1 MASVNPLSRELVFK
15 IVYYGPGLGGKTTTL
30 EYLHRTTKP
39 EHRGKLVSLATPVD
53 RTLYFDF
60 LPVRLPPVRGM
71 NVRLQ
76 LFTVPGQVYFNA
88 TRKLVLT
95 GADGIVFV
103 SDSQA
108 GRADANLESLENL
121 RENLAEQGRE
131 LSQIPLV
138 FQHNKRDLPDL
149 LTVEELDEMLN
160 PFDAISVAAS
170 ARTGLGIYEGLE
182 SISQRVLRAFE
193 QRLPEEVGTF
203 GATFDVIEGGLVS
216 ALRDASPQLAFEPV
230 VSRVAPPV
238 GSWSS
243 MPPHTTLE
251 EPISEELSSAQ
262 TVIPEGESD
271 APPPSELATNGIATL
286 EREREGER
294 EAEAERDGASDGD
307 GDGDGYADGDGDGA
321 AGDELP
327 AITLPR
333 RAAASRRAGVSFA
346 LLWPPGERDLCA
358 AIEDALAGGQHAH
371 AVIRCDDLLTRL
383 LSNAADLLGS
393 ADAPRDPAVLP
404 LLLGLDGRRYLSFRS
419 LVLKA
424 RAGSEV
430 SQREALTAFAFAL
443 NARVAELS
451 L

>member
-30 EYLHRTTKP
+30 EYLHRTTKA

-95 GADGIVFV
+95 GADGVVFV

-108 GRADANLESLENL
+108 ARADANLESLENL

-131 LSQIPLV
+131 LAQIPLV

-149 LTVEELDEMLN
+149 LSLEELDEMLN
-160 PFDAISVAAS
+160 PFDTISVPTS

-182 SISQRVLRAFE
+182 LISERVLRAFE
-193 QRLPEEVGTF
+193 QRLPEEVAGF
-203 GATFDVIEGGLVS
+203 GATFDAIEGGLVT
-216 ALRDASPQLAFEPV
+216 ALRDASPPAAFEPV
-230 VSRVAPPV
+230 VSRISPPS
-238 GSWSS
+238 GSWST
-243 MPPHTTLE
+243 MPPHATLD
-251 EPISEELSSAQ
+251 EPG
-262 TVIPEGESD
+262 V
-271 APPPSELATNGIATL
+271 SELAAELAETGVLTAEDEVPDSGDLSDAQTL
-286 EREREGER
+286 IPGSGEEDAR
-294 EAEAERDGASDGD
+294 PAEAEVP
-307 GDGDGYADGDGDGA
+307 A
-321 AGDELP
+321 AGGPSEPSVEPRNDAAAEELP
-327 AITLPR
+327 AVTLPR
-333 RAAASRRAGVSFA
+333 QSIVTPRGGVSFA
-346 LLWPPGERDLCA
+346 PLWSAVDRELCA
-358 AIEDALAGGQHAH
+358 EVEDAIASGQYAH
-371 AVIRCDDLLTRL
+371 AVLRCDALVSRL
-383 LSNAADLLGS
+383 LAHAADLLGS
-393 ADAPRDPAVLP
+393 AQGPRDPAVIP

-424 RAGSEV
+424 RAGGEISG
-430 SQREALTAFAFAL
+430 REALSAFAFAIS
-443 NARVAELS
+443 ARLAES
-451 L
+451 LI